1 MQCISHKHTPP
12 PLSRGEL
19 RNPPRAVFKE
29 RFPFPTQQHPPSP
42 KPIYYYLCPMLTLR
56 QLFLNNNAQ
65 TTHFPLLLE
74 FERAQGVYLYDKDG
88 KPFTDLISG
97 IGVSNLGHGNA
108 RVIDAIKKQAD
119 KYMHLMVYGE
129 YVQTPQVRFAEKL
142 VAVLPGGL
150 NSVYFTNSG
159 SEAVE
164 GALKLAKR
172 HTGRQQMVAMHN
184 SYHGSSHGAL
194 SVMGNEEFKQAYRPL
209 LPGVN
214 FIRFT
219 ETDDLQYITTETACV
234 IVETI
239 QGEAGIRVPHAA
251 YMQALRARCTQVG
264 ALLILDEIQAAFGRT
279 GKLFAFEHFGIVP
292 DILLLA
298 KALGGGMPVGAFVAS
313 GEVMAAFKENPILG
327 HITTFGGHPVCCAA
341 GLAAL
346 EVLLDDKLIDGVA
359 AKEAL
364 FRAQLTHPA
373 IKGIRGK
380 GLMLAAEF
388 ESFDL
393 NKKIIDR
400 CIENGIIADWF
411 LHCSNSMRIAPPLII
426 TEEQILHACGVIMEA
441 VEFYSPA

>member
-1 MQCISHKHTPP
+1 M
-12 PLSRGEL
+12 G
-19 RNPPRAVFKE
+19 FK
-29 RFPFPTQQHPPSP
+29 PIA
-42 KPIYYYLCPMLTLR
+42 IYYYLCPMLTLR

-74 FERAQGVYLYDKDG
+74 FERAEGVYMYDKDG
-88 KPFTDLISG
+88 KPFIDLISG
-97 IGVSNLGHGNA
+97 IGVSNLGHSNPQ
-108 RVIDAIKKQAD
+108 VITAIKEQVD

-142 VAVLPGGL
+142 VSILPESL

-159 SEAVE
+159 AEAVE

-172 HTGRQQMVAMHN
+172 FTGRQQIVSMHH

-214 FIRFT
+214 FIRFN
-219 ETDDLQYITTETACV
+219 EVDDLQYITTETACV
-234 IVETI
+234 IAETI
-239 QGEAGIRVPHAA
+239 QGEAGIRVPDVA
-251 YMQALRARCTQVG
+251 YMQALRARCTETG
-264 ALLILDEIQAAFGRT
+264 TLLILDEIQAAFGRT

-298 KALGGGMPVGAFVAS
+298 KALGGGMPVGAFVAPVEIMS
-313 GEVMAAFKENPILG
+313 AFKENPILG

-346 EVLLDDKLIDGVA
+346 EVLLNQNLINSVE
-359 AKEAL
+359 AKNQL
-364 FRAQLTHPA
+364 FHQQLTHPA

-380 GLMLAAEF
+380 GLMLAVEF

-400 CIENGIIADWF
+400 CIENGVITDWF

-426 TEEQILHACGVIMEA
+426 TNEQVLHACAVITEA
-441 VEFYSPA
+441 TVFYSPA